1 MRIRNITV
9 FQGKYRHTRIYR
21 CRRRR
26 DRITSR
32 WLRVMS
38 GKKYFPN
45 EIVFSSIFGIYKTY
59 ISHNRRR
66 TLYSR
71 ITYIVFVLMRYTFL
85 MVSLIELVMEF
96 SKNFKTRVSLDYA

>member
-32 WLRVMS
+32 WLRVMY
-38 GKKYFPN
+38 GKK
-45 EIVFSSIFGIYKTY
+45 IFFEQ
-59 ISHNRRR
+59 NR
-66 TLYSR
+66 L
-71 ITYIVFVLMRYTFL
+71 FVNIWNL
-85 MVSLIELVMEF
+85 
-96 SKNFKTRVSLDYA
+96 